1 MNYELMPM
9 DRSHL
14 PQVAAIERESFSQ
27 PWSERLFADEL
38 FNDTVSLIVAEGED
52 GTVLGYAELQV
63 ILDEGCLEKIAV
75 DPKYRR
81 QGVAEELLGAFLRF
95 GRANLAFITLEV
107 RESNAPAI
115 ALYEKLGFQQVGRR
129 KNYYA
134 EVHEDA
140 ILMTVEFDRIGTV

>member
-1 MNYELMPM
+1 M
-9 DRSHL
+9 
-14 PQVAAIERESFSQ
+14 
-27 PWSERLFADEL
+27 
-38 FNDTVSLIVAEGED
+38 
-52 GTVLGYAELQV
+52 VLGYAELSV

-115 ALYEKLGFQQVGRR
+115 ALYMKHGFAQVGRR
-129 KNYYA
+129 RGYYDDPK
-134 EVHEDA
+134 EDA
-140 ILMTVEFDRIGTV
+140 ILMTLEFEHGTASAQ

>member
-75 DPKYRR
+75 DKKFRR
-81 QGVAEELLGAFLRF
+81 QHVAEELLGAFLRCGQPGF
-95 GRANLAFITLEV
+95 PHLRGEGVQRSGHRPVPEAGLPG
-107 RESNAPAI
+107 SGP
-115 ALYEKLGFQQVGRR
+115 EKEILPGPYRR
-129 KNYYA
+129 RGPDDSG
-134 EVHEDA
+134 V
-140 ILMTVEFDRIGTV
+140 